1 MNVSSGEKSSENA
14 EEAVAMQ
21 AASLDIW
28 EKKYRLLNKSGEPV
42 DKNIDATYQRV
53 ARALAEVEDEKNQEF
68 WYQRFL
74 WALHQGAIPA
84 GRIISNAG
92 AQAYKSATSTINC
105 TVAATIEDSI
115 DSVFEKLHEAG
126 LTLKTGAGIG
136 YEFSTL
142 RPKDAYVSGAGA
154 RTSGPLS
161 FMDIFDKM
169 CFTISSAGG
178 RRGAQMAT
186 FDVGHPDVFEFIQA
200 KREDGR
206 LRQFNLSLL
215 ITEDFMQAV
224 EKGDDW
230 PLVFPIS
237 ESELETENISL
248 DDIDCDKYREKV
260 LWRNWPVTK
269 GYVVNDI
276 GQVACKIY
284 RTVPAQELW
293 EAIMSATYDYAEPGF
308 ILIDQYNQMNNNW
321 FCENI
326 RATNPCGEQGLPPYG
341 ACLLGSINLVRF
353 VDNPFTDKASFNWSR
368 FREVVN
374 VFTRML
380 DNVVELNGLPLPE
393 QREEIIRKRRH
404 GLGFLGLGSA
414 LTLLGLTY
422 GSKASVAFTEKVS
435 REIALEGW
443 RAGLELAKEKGPA
456 PIMEEDFTV
465 TKSML
470 AMRPE
475 MANDGYA
482 MGDRVKGKVLH
493 SSYSRYMQIIASVE
507 PELVKELS
515 EIGARFTHHSSLA
528 PTGTIALSL
537 GNNVSNGIEPSF
549 AHLYN
554 RNIIREGKKSK
565 ETVDVCSYELLAY
578 RARVNAS
585 AMPDTD
591 KPGQQLPDYFVSADS
606 VLPEQHVDVQAAA
619 QHWVDSS
626 ISKTINVPTDI
637 PYENFKDIYSYAYS
651 KGLKG
656 CTTFRFNPEAF
667 QGVLVKDKD
676 LANTLYQFT
685 LDDGAVVEVR
695 GNEEIEYDGE
705 THTAA
710 NLYDALKE
718 GYYGKL

>member
-493 SSYSRYMQIIASVE
+493 S
-507 PELVKELS
+507 
-515 EIGARFTHHSSLA
+515 
-528 PTGTIALSL
+528 
-537 GNNVSNGIEPSF
+537 
-549 AHLYN
+549 
-554 RNIIREGKKSK
+554 
-565 ETVDVCSYELLAY
+565 
-578 RARVNAS
+578 
-585 AMPDTD
+585 
-591 KPGQQLPDYFVSADS
+591 
-606 VLPEQHVDVQAAA
+606 
-619 QHWVDSS
+619 
-626 ISKTINVPTDI
+626 
-637 PYENFKDIYSYAYS
+637 
-651 KGLKG
+651 
-656 CTTFRFNPEAF
+656 
-667 QGVLVKDKD
+667 
-676 LANTLYQFT
+676 
-685 LDDGAVVEVR
+685 
-695 GNEEIEYDGE
+695 
-705 THTAA
+705 
-710 NLYDALKE
+710 
-718 GYYGKL
+718 